1 MLASTLTKLVLRYAQ
16 ISPDAKRVNALRAE
30 AMLMMTS
37 IIRVGQSKFVA
48 APIDEDSQ
56 ERIMNCL
63 QTLSQVSD
71 SGAVTDIFLHDTKAA
86 FANMVASEEV
96 IGYRL
101 MIIAGYLRS
110 ISEKSRG
117 ERSKGDQSGG
127 YPSGRRNHIPT
138 ILQEV
143 WHRWC

>member
-1 MLASTLTKLVLRYAQ
+1 
-16 ISPDAKRVNALRAE
+16 
-30 AMLMMTS
+30 MLMMTS

-63 QTLSQVSD
+63 QTLSQAND

-86 FANMVASEEV
+86 FAKMVASEEV
-96 IGYRL
+96 IEHRV
-101 MIIAGYLRS
+101 MIMAGYLRS
-110 ISEKSRG
+110 TSEKSRG
-117 ERSKGDQSGG
+117 ERRKGDQGNG

-143 WHRWC
+143 RHRWS